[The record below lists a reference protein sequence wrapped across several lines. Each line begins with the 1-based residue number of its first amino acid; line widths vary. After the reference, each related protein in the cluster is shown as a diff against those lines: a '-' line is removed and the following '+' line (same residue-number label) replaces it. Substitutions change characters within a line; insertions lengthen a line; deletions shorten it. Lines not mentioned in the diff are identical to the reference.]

1 MISNHFFFSGES
13 ISLDATFTNGTS
25 RRVQPEAALCQTQT
39 FCAGGKTRTRRAKF
53 AAVSG
58 GRAVP
63 AGEEEGWD
71 GLPIKIPAVTPTI
84 DNCAVI
90 KVEYALKVKNG

>member
-1 MISNHFFFSGES
+1 M
-13 ISLDATFTNGTS
+13 
-25 RRVQPEAALCQTQT
+25 
-39 FCAGGKTRTRRAKF
+39 
-53 AAVSG
+53 
-58 GRAVP
+58 P